1 MKVTFNQIVYLII
14 FIVITM
20 IVIDK
25 NQKDTFINLC
35 QSYNQNGLHCPHRVK
50 YRNGQPTIEK
60 PFMMDQNYNC
70 QNEKQIASLYNSD
83 LLLTNGLTNGLTNNC
98 ADNNQEESKQK
109 QLEFI
114 KFADKYPVAIKSKNT
129 NLCGK

>member
-14 FIVITM
+14 FIVIVM

-25 NQKDTFINLC
+25 NQKDTFVNLC
-35 QSYNQNGLHCPHRVK
+35 QSYNQNGVHCPHRVK
-50 YRNGQPTIEK
+50 YRNGQANINKQFT
-60 PFMMDQNYNC
+60 MDKKC
-70 QNEKQIASLYNSD
+70 QKAKKIMSLYNSN
-83 LLLTNGLTNGLTNNC
+83 LSLTNGLNNNLTKNC
-98 ADNNQEESKQK
+98 AEVNQEKTKK